1 MSDNVLYLGT
11 SIPINYM
18 IGSYPVMALYSGPSQ
33 IWSAKKPI
41 AFVKAEGNWTQNI
54 NVFTS
59 NKISDGQSTIEKVYF
74 KNLGGKTI
82 TIMYDVDSE
91 SGYDYLTIF
100 VLDSETEILATSRDN
115 GTTNGDYGMVG
126 SIDFTFPDNEEHF
139 ICLKYSKDGGD
150 SRGRDNAIV
159 TFPQELFGEAK
170 WIVVGEVIRY
180 EYENDT
186 FYKCVY
192 QDLQLSFNGVLT
204 DTHKDGELISKEPT
218 TATIISPDDT
228 IKLDGISYGFW
239 VPEVDLNKVYNLSFN
254 YPTSI
259 TFGNPIKISSWG
271 ITTKD
276 NLTEIRGLNFV
287 DTSSVTDMSWMFGS
301 CSKLTSLDLSSWVV
315 SNVTNMSNMFY
326 YCSSLTSLN
335 LSSWDVSNVTNMSGM
350 FDYCGSIQQLNLS
363 GWDTLKVTN
372 MSSMFSSCSSIQQ
385 LDLSSWVVSNVT
397 DMNHMFYLC
406 RALRQLNLSGW
417 DTSKV
422 TNMSSMFSSCGS
434 LASLNLSGWDVSKVT
449 NMGNMFDY
457 CGSLTSLNL
466 SSWDV
471 SNVTNMGSM
480 FCYCGSLRQLNLSGW
495 DVSNVTGMGYMF
507 KECNSLTSLDGLSGW
522 DVSKVTNMGNMFGG
536 CSSLASLDLSGW
548 VVSNVTDMS
557 SMFSSCGSL
566 RQLNLSGWDVSKV
579 TNMGHMFYSC
589 SPLASLDLSG
599 WNASNV
605 TDMSYMFS
613 NCKALTSL
621 DLSGWNVSNVT
632 DMSWMFGS
640 CSKLTSLNLSG
651 WDVSRMNYY
660 DMDSTFSSCS
670 ALTTVIGP
678 ITGISTSISLKDS
691 PLTHDSAMVFM
702 NGLNTVTET
711 KTITFKSTTY
721 GTLTEA
727 EIAAATAKGWTVK
740 SAA

>member
-18 IGSYPVMALYSGPSQ
+18 IGSRPVSALYSGQ
-33 IWSAKKPI
+33 TKIWPPKKPV
-41 AFVKAEGNWTQNI
+41 AFVKAEGSWTMAV

-59 NKISDGQSTIEKVYF
+59 NAISHSQSTIEKVYF
-74 KNLGGKTI
+74 KNLGGKVI
-82 TIMYDVDSE
+82 TINYDVDSE
-91 SGYDYLTIF
+91 VSFDYLTIF
-100 VLDSETEILATSRDN
+100 ALDSETEILATSKDN
-115 GTTNGDYGMVG
+115 GTTNGDYGRVG

-150 SRGRDNAIV
+150 SLGRDNAIV

-192 QDLQLSFNGVLT
+192 QDLQLSFNDVLT
-204 DTHKDGELISKEPT
+204 DMHKDGELISKEPT

-239 VPEVDLNKVYNLSFN
+239 VPEVDPNKVYNLSFN
-254 YPTSI
+254 SPTSI
-259 TFGNPIKISSWG
+259 VFGNPIKTSSWN
-271 ITTKD
+271 ITNK
-276 NLTEIRGLNFV
+276 NKLREIRGLNFV
-287 DTSSVTDMSWMFGS
+287 DTSSVTDMSWMF
-301 CSKLTSLDLSSWVV
+301 
-315 SNVTNMSNMFY
+315 
-326 YCSSLTSLN
+326 
-335 LSSWDVSNVTNMSGM
+335 
-350 FDYCGSIQQLNLS
+350 
-363 GWDTLKVTN
+363 
-372 MSSMFSSCSSIQQ
+372 
-385 LDLSSWVVSNVT
+385 
-397 DMNHMFYLC
+397 
-406 RALRQLNLSGW
+406 
-417 DTSKV
+417 
-422 TNMSSMFSSCGS
+422 SSCG
-434 LASLNLSGWDVSKVT
+434 
-449 NMGNMFDY
+449 
-457 CGSLTSLNL
+457 
-466 SSWDV
+466 
-471 SNVTNMGSM
+471 
-480 FCYCGSLRQLNLSGW
+480 
-495 DVSNVTGMGYMF
+495 
-507 KECNSLTSLDGLSGW
+507 SLTSLDGLSGW
-522 DVSKVTNMGNMFGG
+522 DVSNVTNMSNMFGG
-536 CSSLASLDLSGW
+536 CSSLASLDLSSW

-566 RQLNLSGWDVSKV
+566 RRLNLSGWDVSKV

-621 DLSGWNVSNVT
+621 NLSGWNVSNVT

-678 ITGISTSISLKDS
+678 ITGISTNISLKGS
-691 PLTHDSAMVFM
+691 PLTHDSAMVFL